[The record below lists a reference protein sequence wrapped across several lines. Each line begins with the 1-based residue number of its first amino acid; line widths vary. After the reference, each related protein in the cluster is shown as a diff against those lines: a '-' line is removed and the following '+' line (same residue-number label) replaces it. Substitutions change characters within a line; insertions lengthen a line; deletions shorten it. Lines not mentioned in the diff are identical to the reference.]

1 MGLSCCCA
9 PAATQRRLTC
19 PAATPFF
26 PAPQVQTLRKY
37 RRVFKLG
44 DPPELVTKDEL
55 LPAVLRHWQNQ
66 VSARARLACLA
77 QPARVLTRFGAQTVD
92 EDETALAFAF
102 ALRKQATSG
111 GASPGGTVKTFK
123 PAVKPVAK
131 GKFK

>member
-1 MGLSCCCA
+1 M
-9 PAATQRRLTC
+9 
-19 PAATPFF
+19 
-26 PAPQVQTLRKY
+26 QTLRKY

-66 VSARARLACLA
+66 VSACLARLA